1 MVGLKD
7 LMQQAQNLQAKAMEI
22 QESLGDKTVT
32 GSAGGDMV
40 TVVASGAQ
48 EILEVKIDPALM
60 SENDIEMIEDLV
72 MSATNDALSKSK
84 ELAAQEMAK
93 LTGGLKIPGL
103 F

>member
-7 LMQQAQNLQAKAMEI
+7 IMQQAQNLQAKAVEI
-22 QESLGDKTVT
+22 QEALKDKTVT

-48 EILEVKIDPALM
+48 EILEVKIDRALFT
-60 SENDIEMIEDLV
+60 ENDPEMLEDLV
-72 MSATNDALSKSK
+72 AAAVNDALAKAK
-84 ELAAQEMAK
+84 GLAEQEMSK
-93 LTGGLKIPGL
+93 LAGGLKIPGL

>member
-22 QESLGDKTVT
+22 QDSLRDKTVT
-32 GSAGGDMV
+32 GNSGGDMV

-48 EILEVKIDPALM
+48 EILEIKIDPDLL
-60 SENDIEMIEDLV
+60 SENDTEMLEDLITAAV
-72 MSATNDALSKSK
+72 NDALAKAK
-84 ELAAQEMAK
+84 AMAEQEMSK
-93 LTGGLKIPGL
+93 LAGGLKIPGL